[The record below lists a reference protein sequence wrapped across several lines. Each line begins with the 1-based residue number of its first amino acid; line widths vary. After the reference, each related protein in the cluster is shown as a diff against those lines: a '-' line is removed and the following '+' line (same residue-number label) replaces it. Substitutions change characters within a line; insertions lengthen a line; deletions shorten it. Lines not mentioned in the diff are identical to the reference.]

1 MERQVNDNEKDN
13 YNNTTYKNISDT
25 EKTEKATHLISNKI
39 KVKGDDLTKLN
50 ILSYGIGHF
59 QNDLCAS
66 CWFFFLSYYLKDIV
80 KIGEYNAGYV
90 MLAGQIADA
99 LATPT
104 VGILSDKTNTRIGK
118 RTPWYIGGTILVL
131 LTFTMIF
138 IKVIPDNTSEYITLF
153 YYCLC
158 ASLFNIGWAAVQ
170 VSHMA
175 LLPSISLSKKNKD
188 MMNRIRTGF
197 TFLAQTMAL
206 LISFFF
212 FWLVNDKIQQ
222 YEVLAVSCVSLG
234 FITSVIFLVLC
245 RENVLTKNIPFYL
258 EKMRKS
264 LEDIRG
270 HYIEDKP
277 EQGDFKHFNQGKKSN
292 KNNNSQEREQ
302 EDNLDE
308 YIGNGN
314 GNKNDLYDYNYDH
327 NCKFNQIFQSTNED
341 ENVLRKPTNK
351 SYIDPIQNV
360 SSSYSDKKVETIS
373 WTYWLTKPDFYMYM
387 LVYMFVR
394 LSINITQSVIPFYM
408 EYMLKF
414 HKTQDGG
421 TPIEI
426 SIVLLISTFGSI
438 LNSTVLQ
445 SAIERKIKNPRNNRL
460 VMISISALF
469 VLLGCVPMFFLSEEL
484 NYPIYG
490 LAFIFGIGF
499 SQGLSTVSNLIN
511 DVVGSKGAQGA
522 FVYGAYSFADKLS
535 CGLVLAFFIPIAD
548 NVTVLKYSMPI
559 FPPASLI
566 CAFVIVL
573 LRNKCKEER
582 KEVGFTSLNE
592 EKSKN
597 IKSFIDD
604 SRFTFITDG
613 PSKF

>member
-1 MERQVNDNEKDN
+1 MNGTSDKEKDVTSN
-13 YNNTTYKNISDT
+13 
-25 EKTEKATHLISNKI
+25 LISNSSSKI

-50 ILSYGIGHF
+50 MLSYGIGHF
-59 QNDLCAS
+59 MNDLCAS

-80 KIGEYNAGYV
+80 KIGEFNAGYV

-118 RTPWYIGGTILVL
+118 RTPWYIGGTLLVL
-131 LTFTMIF
+131 LTFTLIF
-138 IKVIPDNTSEYITLF
+138 VKIIPEDSSDSLTLF

-158 ASLFNIGWAAVQ
+158 ASLFNIGWASVQ

-197 TFLAQTMAL
+197 TFLAQTSAL

-212 FWLVNDKIQQ
+212 FWLVDDKIQQ
-222 YEVLAVSCVSLG
+222 YEVLAISCVSLG
-234 FITSVIFLVLC
+234 IITSVIFLFLC
-245 RENVLTKNIPFYL
+245 RENVLTRNIPLYL
-258 EKMRKS
+258 ENMRNS
-264 LEDIRG
+264 LDNMRG
-270 HYIEDKP
+270 VSTFNNERALIKNAEVP
-277 EQGDFKHFNQGKKSN
+277 EQGDFGQFDHSQDEEANKNRKIDKSN
-292 KNNNSQEREQ
+292 KGSKSKTPKN
-302 EDNLDE
+302 
-308 YIGNGN
+308 I
-314 GNKNDLYDYNYDH
+314 GNKN
-327 NCKFNQIFQSTNED
+327 SNEND
-341 ENVLRKPTNK
+341 ENEEIDEVEIENSGNSSEKKP
-351 SYIDPIQNV
+351 
-360 SSSYSDKKVETIS
+360 ETIS
-373 WTYWLTKPDFYMYM
+373 WTFWLAKPDFYMYM

-414 HKTQDGG
+414 SKTQDGG
-421 TPIEI
+421 TPIQI

-445 SAIERKIKNPRNNRL
+445 SAIEKKIKNPRNNRL
-460 VMISISALF
+460 IMISISAVF
-469 VLLGCVPMFFLSEEL
+469 VFSGCIPMFFLSEDL
-484 NYPIYG
+484 KYPIYF

-548 NVTVLKYSMPI
+548 NQTVLKYSMPI

-566 CAFVIVL
+566 CAFFIVL
-573 LRNKCKEER
+573 IRNKCKEER
-582 KEVGFTSLNE
+582 SENGKWSSLNE
-592 EKSKN
+592 EKGKTTN

-604 SRFTFITDG
+604 SRFTFINNTQTK
-613 PSKF
+613 P